1 MVFYSTLQEL
11 LEHDPQS
18 KALFESLPVNAQM
31 ALQEQRQET
40 HSYQELQSLASGF
53 RKQNQSR

>member
-1 MVFYSTLQEL
+1 MVFYASLQEL
-11 LEHDPQS
+11 LEHDSQS
-18 KALFESLPVNAQM
+18 RELFNSLPVTAQI

-53 RKQNQSR
+53 RRQNQSR

>member
-1 MVFYSTLQEL
+1 MVFFSSLQEL

-18 KALFESLPVNAQM
+18 RELFNSLPVNAQI

-40 HSYQELQSLASGF
+40 HSYQELKSLASGF
-53 RKQNQSR
+53 CKQNQSR